1 MTLDQPC
8 EQRLRRVAGIPARRV
23 RDGGPVRLAT
33 RHAEAIH
40 PQREPVTSSTLSAG
54 AFTLRCGPCAYGR
67 HVSGAMENRAAV
79 FTSKPQAVEVYQ
91 AGAWWSG
98 ELLGWRHADDGS
110 CQVWVRVAL
119 GGVEETA
126 WTDLDTL
133 RLPERHLAMAPE
145 PASVEAV
152 EREQSVARHPSSRH
166 RADSDAS
173 VTASLPMVRDLS
185 VVPDGAAA
193 PSGGRRR
200 APEVPAAVSTGG
212 RRRAPE
218 EPSVVSPG
226 GRRRAP
232 DTAETPAAIS
242 TGGRRR
248 APETAE
254 TPAVVPSGGRRR
266 APEAAAAA
274 ASSGPAALLGRHGG
288 PASAGG
294 SADPG
299 RHRTADT
306 GLSPAVSDA
315 TSVLKVARRSA
326 TPPAPSGRG
335 RPVPSVRPSSPE
347 EAPGGVSGGSWSTPN
362 GLEAEL
368 LTRPMRL
375 SDHVPHARRPRVDG
389 TRRGV

>member
-1 MTLDQPC
+1 
-8 EQRLRRVAGIPARRV
+8 
-23 RDGGPVRLAT
+23 
-33 RHAEAIH
+33 
-40 PQREPVTSSTLSAG
+40 
-54 AFTLRCGPCAYGR
+54 
-67 HVSGAMENRAAV
+67 MENRAAV

-98 ELLGWRHADDGS
+98 ELLGWRHAADGS
-110 CQVWVRVAL
+110 CQVWVRVVL

-126 WTDLDTL
+126 WTDLETL

-145 PASVEAV
+145 PVSAV
-152 EREQSVARHPSSRH
+152 SAESAERELSVARHPSSRRE
-166 RADSDAS
+166 RADADAS
-173 VTASLPMVRDLS
+173 ATASLPMVRDLS
-185 VVPDGAAA
+185 VVPGAT
-193 PSGGRRR
+193 GGRRR

-218 EPSVVSPG
+218 EPAVAPTG

-232 DTAETPAAIS
+232 ETAENPVVVS

-254 TPAVVPSGGRRR
+254 TPAVVSTGGRRR
-266 APEAAAAA
+266 APEDAAV

-288 PASAGG
+288 PASTG
-294 SADPG
+294 SPADPG

-306 GLSPAVSDA
+306 GLFAAVSDA
-315 TSVLKVARRSA
+315 TSVLSAARPSA
-326 TPPAPSGRG
+326 APATAARG
-335 RPVPSVRPSSPE
+335 RAIPSARPAQPE
-347 EAPGGVSGGSWSTPN
+347 QTVQPGSAAGWSAPA

-389 TRRGV
+389 SLRGV